1 MTCRDRRQR
10 RLLIGSSN
18 AAATVIATPI
28 AEWLFGACARASG
41 LRHRGMSNRHGG
53 PGHHG
58 ACQPRPCASVGD
70 RCPVQRDA
78 QGPVLCRRRRRL
90 HRPSRSRA
98 RLTGTQCCASF
109 DGADVCTKPSSPQ
122 IERRISSLINAF
134 SGLNWTGF
142 SPLHPD
148 CVATDRQD
156 DITLKEALM
165 QRFARAGKRP
175 PDDHR
180 E

>member
-1 MTCRDRRQR
+1 MP
-10 RLLIGSSN
+10 
-18 AAATVIATPI
+18 AAAKTTPTI
-28 AEWLFGACARASG
+28 PFSSALD
-41 LRHRGMSNRHGG
+41 RH
-53 PGHHG
+53 
-58 ACQPRPCASVGD
+58 AV
-70 RCPVQRDA
+70 
-78 QGPVLCRRRRRL
+78 
-90 HRPSRSRA
+90 
-98 RLTGTQCCASF
+98 
-109 DGADVCTKPSSPQ
+109 Q